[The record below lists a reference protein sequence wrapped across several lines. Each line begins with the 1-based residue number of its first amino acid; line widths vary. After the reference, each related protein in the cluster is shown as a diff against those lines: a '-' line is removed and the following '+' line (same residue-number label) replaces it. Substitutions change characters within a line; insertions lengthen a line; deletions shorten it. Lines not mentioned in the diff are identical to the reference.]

1 MHRKLLCSGFA
12 LALVLGISA
21 CEQHEWDSTKKLH
34 QPHGGHGHGHGD
46 ADAYETGHGGDEPHG
61 GGGKEGDDHHPKSGE
76 GADQGGHGNEAEAK
90 PRDLGT
96 E

>member
-12 LALVLGISA
+12 LALVLGFSA
-21 CEQHEWDSTKKLH
+21 CEQHDWESTQRLH
-34 QPHGGHGHGHGD
+34 QSHGGHGHEEGHGK
-46 ADAYETGHGGDEPHG
+46 GHDGDEHPA
-61 GGGKEGDDHHPKSGE
+61 KEGEDHGHASKEGE
-76 GADQGGHGNEAEAK
+76 GHDKDAPEKEAEAK